1 MRQPEEET
9 NPDDAAAFDC
19 NGLEPMLP
27 LLQICEAKLENFC
40 KGTLLIL
47 PTMLFS
53 IVPISSGILEAI
65 HPKEYSPPKSQFF
78 NILEDG
84 EIPRLKSR
92 LWQVPAI
99 LEFAIIF
106 SL

>member
-1 MRQPEEET
+1 
-9 NPDDAAAFDC
+9 
-19 NGLEPMLP
+19 
-27 LLQICEAKLENFC
+27 LQREANSS
-40 KGTLLIL
+40 T
-47 PTMLFS
+47 

-92 LWQVPAI
+92 LWQVPASI
-99 LEFAIIF
+99 KNDV
-106 SL
+106 S